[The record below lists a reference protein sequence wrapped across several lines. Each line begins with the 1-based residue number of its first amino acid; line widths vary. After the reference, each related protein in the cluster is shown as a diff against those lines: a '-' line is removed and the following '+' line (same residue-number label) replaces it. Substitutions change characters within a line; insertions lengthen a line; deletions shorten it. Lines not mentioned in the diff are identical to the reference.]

1 MKYLIYH
8 ILTPLGFSADIMTDA
23 GKKDPTYADLVIDE
37 EMRIKEMEKAG
48 FKVIREVTAPQAPQG
63 ATTPTTA
70 PLATFC
76 EMHKVEMQQ
85 RTSKYGTFYS
95 HSQKVGEENIYC
107 KGRGWGVR

>member
-8 ILTPLGFSADIMTDA
+8 ILTPLGFSADIMTVA

-76 EMHKVEMQQ
+76 EMHKVEID
-85 RTSKYGTFYS
+85 RKSTRLNSS
-95 HSQKVGEENIYC
+95 HGYISYA
-107 KGRGWGVR
+107 